1 MAPTPPPTAHSVLA
15 SVCWPAC
22 AGQRVLADTVSL
34 NSQVENF
41 MDTEVEHGDAEV
53 LQAVNLPEADIQKV
67 TPCHIMHM
75 LAVPLLLPPV

>member
-1 MAPTPPPTAHSVLA
+1 
-15 SVCWPAC
+15 
-22 AGQRVLADTVSL
+22 
-34 NSQVENF
+34 